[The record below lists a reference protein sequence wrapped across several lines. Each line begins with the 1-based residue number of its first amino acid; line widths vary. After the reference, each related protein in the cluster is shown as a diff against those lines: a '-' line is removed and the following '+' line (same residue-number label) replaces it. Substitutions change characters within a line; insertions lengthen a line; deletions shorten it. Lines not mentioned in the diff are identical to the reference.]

1 MKTVDITCLCGSVQL
16 RLSGEPAAQFY
27 CHCDDCQAT
36 SGGAYVAV
44 AVYPAD
50 AVSLTKGELVAAQP
64 DRLCQVC
71 RADAVS
77 LTKGELVAWTLK
89 TMPRKPC
96 AVCGT
101 HVLAEVPGG
110 KQIGIKANL
119 LPTGVFKPTFHE
131 HCRYAVVPVA
141 DQLQHYKGYPV
152 EFGGTDE
159 TVGW

>member
-1 MKTVDITCLCGSVQL
+1 MNTFNITCLCGSVQL

-50 AVSLTKGELVAAQP
+50 AVSH
-64 DRLCQVC
+64 
-71 RADAVS
+71 
-77 LTKGELVAWTLK
+77 TKGELVAWTLK
-89 TMPRKPC
+89 TMPRKRC
-96 AVCGT
+96 AICGT
-101 HVLAEVPGG
+101 QVLAEVPGG

-119 LPTGVFKPTFHE
+119 LPTGAFSPTFHE
-131 HCRYAVVPVA
+131 NCRYAVRTLVDDLP
-141 DQLQHYKGYPV
+141 HYTGYPSA
-152 EFGGTDE
+152 FGGTDE

>member
-36 SGGAYVAV
+36 SGGAYIAV

-50 AVSLTKGELVAAQP
+50 AGFHS
-64 DRLCQVC
+64 
-71 RADAVS
+71 
-77 LTKGELVAWTLK
+77 KGELVAWTLK
-89 TMPRKPC
+89 MMPRKRC
-96 AVCGT
+96 AICGT
-101 HVLAEVPGG
+101 QVLAEVPGG

-119 LPTGVFKPTFHE
+119 LPAGVFKPTFHE
-131 HCRYAVVPVA
+131 NCRYAVVPVA
-141 DQLQHYKGYPV
+141 DELPHYKGYPAA
-152 EFGGTDE
+152 FGGTDE

>member
-1 MKTVDITCLCGSVQL
+1 MMKTNITCLCGAVHVQL
-16 RLSGEPAAQFY
+16 EGEPSVQFY

-44 AVYPAD
+44 AIYPIE
-50 AVSLTKGELVAAQP
+50 AVSHT
-64 DRLCQVC
+64 R
-71 RADAVS
+71 
-77 LTKGELVAWTLK
+77 GELVAWTLK
-89 TMPRKPC
+89 TMPRKRC

-101 HVLAEVPGG
+101 QVLAEVPGG

-119 LPTGVFKPTFHE
+119 LPIAAFKPTFHE
-131 HCRYAVVPVA
+131 QCSYAVRPVR
-141 DQLQHYKGYPV
+141 DDLPHFRGYPT

>member
-1 MKTVDITCLCGSVQL
+1 MKTVDITCLCGSVQV

-50 AVSLTKGELVAAQP
+50 AVSHTKGELV
-64 DRLCQVC
+64 
-71 RADAVS
+71 S
-77 LTKGELVAWTLK
+77 WTLK
-89 TMPRKPC
+89 TMPRKRC

-101 HVLAEVPGG
+101 QVLAEVPGG

-119 LPTGVFKPTFHE
+119 LPTGVCKPIFHE
-131 HCRYAVVPVA
+131 NCRFAVVPVA
-141 DQLQHYKGYPV
+141 DELPHYKGYPA

>member
-44 AVYPAD
+44 AVYP
-50 AVSLTKGELVAAQP
+50 
-64 DRLCQVC
+64 
-71 RADAVS
+71 ADAVS

>member
-50 AVSLTKGELVAAQP
+50 AVSH
-64 DRLCQVC
+64 
-71 RADAVS
+71 
-77 LTKGELVAWTLK
+77 TKGELVAWTLK
-89 TMPRKPC
+89 TMPRKRC
-96 AVCGT
+96 AFCGT
-101 HVLAEVPGG
+101 QVLAEVPGG

-119 LPTGVFKPTFHE
+119 FPTGAFNPTFHE
-131 HCRYAVVPVA
+131 NCRYAVLNVVDDLP
-141 DQLQHYKGYPV
+141 HYTGYPSA
-152 EFGGTDE
+152 FGGTDE

>member
-50 AVSLTKGELVAAQP
+50 AVFH
-64 DRLCQVC
+64 
-71 RADAVS
+71 
-77 LTKGELVAWTLK
+77 TKGELVAWTLK
-89 TMPRKPC
+89 TMPRKRC

-101 HVLAEVPGG
+101 QVLAEVPGG

-119 LPTGVFKPTFHE
+119 LPTGVFKPTFHQN
-131 HCRYAVVPVA
+131 CRSAVVPVS
-141 DQLQHYKGYPV
+141 DELLHYKGYPA